1 MITENPQPI
10 SCFISTKNEIT
21 FDHAALLAQVPRA
34 NPRTALTALMVTTH
48 HVSQRHRP
56 IYGAALSAPGFK
68 NLIGEPSL
76 SPSLEQDDPRYGNC
90 ARLDRRQLAGRYR

>member
-1 MITENPQPI
+1 MIMENPQPI

-21 FDHAALLAQVPRA
+21 FDHAAPLAQVPRA
-34 NPRTALTALMVTTH
+34 NPRTALTVTTH

-56 IYGAALSAPGFK
+56 IYGAALSAPGLK
-68 NLIGEPSL
+68 NLIGEPSP

-90 ARLDRRQLAGRYR
+90 ARLDRCQLAGAYR